1 MYCDPYDPSDI
12 AERIRLMVSDRGV
25 REQYLTAG
33 QAVATQYD
41 WDTTVEKLAAVVCAS
56 RL

>member
-1 MYCDPYDPSDI
+1 
-12 AERIRLMVSDRGV
+12 MVSDRGV